1 MPTGHSA
8 PTTSVSDL
16 KQFLVETR
24 HAVNT
29 VLDRWCEY
37 VRSEW
42 GSPIGEAAAYSL
54 ATPGKR
60 LRPALLMATY
70 RELGGQG
77 DPVELAAAIEVVHT
91 YSLVHD
97 DLPCMDDDDL
107 RRGRTTTHRRFD
119 VATATEAGFRLVPLS
134 ARILAAGARRLGLDA
149 RTTGSIAKELFR
161 GAGSCGMVGGQVMDL
176 EAEGKEITRSELV
189 RIHST
194 KTGALITASAVMGAL
209 AAGADS
215 GTVEAVRGYGR
226 EIGLAFQIVDD
237 ILDATATSSQLGK
250 TVGKDARQQKATY
263 ATVMGIDAATRQA
276 DHHVE
281 RAIDHLACAGVNCGL
296 LATLA
301 RFVTQRRN

>member
-1 MPTGHSA
+1 
-8 PTTSVSDL
+8 
-16 KQFLVETR
+16 LVETR
-24 HAVNT
+24 HAVNI

-42 GSPIGEAAAYSL
+42 GYPIGEAAAYSL

-60 LRPALLMATY
+60 LRPALLIATY

-134 ARILAAGARRLGLDA
+134 ARVLAAGAGRLCLDA
-149 RTTGSIAKELFR
+149 RTTGLIAKELFW

-189 RIHST
+189 RIHSA

-250 TVGKDARQQKATY
+250 TVGKDARQHKATY
-263 ATVMGIDAATRQA
+263 ATIVGIDAATRQA
-276 DHHVE
+276 DQHVE
-281 RAIDHLACAGVNCGL
+281 RAIDHLASAGVNCGL